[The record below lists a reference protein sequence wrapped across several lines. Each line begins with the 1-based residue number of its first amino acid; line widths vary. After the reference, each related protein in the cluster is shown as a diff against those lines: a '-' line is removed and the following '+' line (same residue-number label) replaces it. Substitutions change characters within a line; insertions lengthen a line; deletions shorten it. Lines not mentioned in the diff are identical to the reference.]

1 MIAKAKAN
9 AVYKGGKVR
18 IDRSAVIGLKEEG
31 KGPTD
36 IARELGMHEC
46 MFIGC
51 YAGPRETE
59 PVLRQRCGSA
69 PITSCAWRAPEQ
81 LVCRAK

>member
-18 IDRSAVIGLKEEG
+18 IDRSAVIRLKEEG

-36 IARELGMHEC
+36 IARELGMSRMHV
-46 MFIGC
+46 
-51 YAGPRETE
+51 YRL
-59 PVLRQRCGSA
+59 LRQ
-69 PITSCAWRAPEQ
+69 TT
-81 LVCRAK
+81 